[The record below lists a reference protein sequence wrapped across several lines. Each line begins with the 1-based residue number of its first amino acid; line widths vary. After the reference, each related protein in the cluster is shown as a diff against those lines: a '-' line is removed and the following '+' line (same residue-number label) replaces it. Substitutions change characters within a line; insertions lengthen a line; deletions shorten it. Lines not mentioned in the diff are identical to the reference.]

1 MRTTARPSAGLVVEL
16 LAGYRLTR
24 AVVEDSH
31 DMPLLVPLR
40 AAAERALDGSSWAQV
55 IDCPWCSS
63 LWVGLGIAA
72 ARRLAPRA
80 WGVAAGALAVSA
92 VSGLLRQ
99 AELALAEVAES
110 HARDGS

>member
-1 MRTTARPSAGLVVEL
+1 MRRTTRPSAGLAVEL

-40 AAAERALDGSSWAQV
+40 AAAERALRDNPWGQV
-55 IDCPWCSS
+55 IDCPWCAS

-99 AELALAEVAES
+99 AELALVESAES
-110 HARDGS
+110 HAWDGS